1 MLGIEWDGR
10 RWPIKGAAERSGRRR
25 CCFGKFTSP
34 YPSLPT
40 CVTHFFQYDSWNP
53 IGKTCAIDS
62 ASISSWEKRIVA
74 SFNYHIFWPINIT
87 VTGISRTL
95 EKLILTPSIP
105 PPPLFLIVFFWVSS
119 MFELFRECAAAL
131 NGCFISVRLMNATVT
146 YLRHRG
152 ASIDVVFTFLGHT
165 VMEHRVGGGKGLPV
179 RVDYSWEKKK
189 RKKKKKISDCES
201 KKTKGESHRWREEKQ
216 QRESTKQ
223 GHLI

>member
-87 VTGISRTL
+87 VTGISLTL

-131 NGCFISVRLMNATVT
+131 NG
-146 YLRHRG
+146 RHSNLFEAQRG
-152 ASIDVVFTFLGHT
+152 FYWR
-165 VMEHRVGGGKGLPV
+165 RVYIFRPHSDGTQGGGRKG
-179 RVDYSWEKKK
+179 
-189 RKKKKKISDCES
+189 
-201 KKTKGESHRWREEKQ
+201 TAGKGGLQLREEEEEEEEED
-216 QRESTKQ
+216 QR
-223 GHLI
+223 LWV